1 MNPFNTPKA
10 DTYLELIA
18 ALIKA
23 GAKNPDQFLKLYPKY
38 LKQSAEM
45 ACLLHK
51 QKVSATH

>member
-1 MNPFNTPKA
+1 MNPFNNPIA
-10 DTYLELIA
+10 ETYFELNA
-18 ALIKA
+18 VLIKA
-23 GAKNPDQFLKLYPKY
+23 GANNPDQFLKIYPKY

>member
-1 MNPFNTPKA
+1 MNPFNTPIA
-10 DTYLELIA
+10 ETYLELVA

-23 GAKNPDQFLKLYPKY
+23 GANNPDQFFKLYPKY
-38 LKQSAEM
+38 FKQSNEM